1 MKPVLKPSGSCYTLF
16 FFSSNPIIKLCPPL
30 SSSFILLLSPSC
42 CLDWPN
48 GLLFRCDWVRIL
60 QVFLFLNH
68 FLLLSFCETSQKQSK
83 EEKKKKKVC
92 GSKRS
97 LRALEHLS
105 CFGFKRELSHRLTP
119 FRNARIANLAIYYW
133 CLILMWLMWE
143 TMARCHSVGWWEYE
157 WAKTKIQNNVKK
169 NDIWKVRLRHKEYF
183 LFPAVSFL
191 LHSLLYTVC
200 IILPAGVHHK
210 KKKKELFG
218 FADGTLIVLSASINI
233 NMYLNVLFIQTE
245 TDSVRVVIYYC
256 LHRCL

>member
-1 MKPVLKPSGSCYTLF
+1 MWLSENTAGLSLFKP
-16 FFSSNPIIKLCPPL
+16 FSTTV
-30 SSSFILLLSPSC
+30 ILWNIS
-42 CLDWPN
+42 
-48 GLLFRCDWVRIL
+48 
-60 QVFLFLNH
+60 
-68 FLLLSFCETSQKQSK
+68 ETVKRR
-83 EEKKKKKVC
+83 KKKKKVC

-97 LRALEHLS
+97 LHALEHLS

-210 KKKKELFG
+210 KKKKK
-218 FADGTLIVLSASINI
+218 S
-233 NMYLNVLFIQTE
+233 YLALLME
-245 TDSVRVVIYYC
+245 RWSYYPR
-256 LHRCL
+256 L